1 MDDGMNNEI
10 KNEMNKKYPP
20 ILIVDDD
27 EVDRYVLKR
36 LVKASG
42 LDLTI
47 FEKIDGKEALDFF
60 EDYEENKRLHPDSYP
75 PILIFLDI
83 NMPRV
88 NGIEFLEKFSHLR
101 KLIEIDSCVIIMFS
115 SSEREEDKK
124 KIMAYDFVKDYVV
137 KGTLTAEELKTKI
150 LAVTLKHQ

>member
-1 MDDGMNNEI
+1 MDINMDNERVDDMD
-10 KNEMNKKYPP
+10 NRYPP

-47 FEKIDGKEALDFF
+47 FEKMDGKEALDFF
-60 EDYEENKRLHPDSYP
+60 ENYEENKRQHPESYP

-83 NMPRV
+83 NMPRI

-101 KLIEIDSCVIIMFS
+101 KIIEIDSCVIIMFS
-115 SSEREEDKK
+115 SSEREEDKQ

-137 KGTLTAEELKTKI
+137 KGTLTAEELKEKI
-150 LAVTLKHQ
+150 LSVALKHQ

>member
-1 MDDGMNNEI
+1 MDNETVENME
-10 KNEMNKKYPP
+10 KRYPP

-47 FEKIDGKEALDFF
+47 FEKMDGKEALDFF
-60 EDYEENKRLHPDSYP
+60 EDYEENKRKHPESYP

-101 KLIEIDSCVIIMFS
+101 KMIEIDSCVIIMFS

-137 KGTLTAEELKTKI
+137 KGTLTAEELKEKI
-150 LAVTLKHQ
+150 LSVAIQHQ

>member
-1 MDDGMNNEI
+1 MDINMDNERVD
-10 KNEMNKKYPP
+10 NMDNRYPP

-47 FEKIDGKEALDFF
+47 FEKMDGKEALDFF
-60 EDYEENKRLHPDSYP
+60 EDYEENKRKHPESYP

-101 KLIEIDSCVIIMFS
+101 KIIEIDYCVIIMFS

-137 KGTLTAEELKTKI
+137 KGTLTAEELKAKI
-150 LAVTLKHQ
+150 LSVAPKHQ